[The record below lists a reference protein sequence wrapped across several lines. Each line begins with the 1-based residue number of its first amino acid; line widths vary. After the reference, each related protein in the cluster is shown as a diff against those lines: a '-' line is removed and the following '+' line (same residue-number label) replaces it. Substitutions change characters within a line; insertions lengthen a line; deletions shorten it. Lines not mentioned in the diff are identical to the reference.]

1 MTDID
6 QIVSKLSLEEKVSL
20 LSGFNSW
27 YTNKI
32 DHANIPSIKMS
43 DGPNGIRGDSN
54 SGKSSACFPCA
65 ISIGSTWDL
74 QLINQLGEALGEE
87 ANAKDV
93 DVLLGPTINIH
104 RHPLGG
110 RHFESFSED
119 PLLSGKIAVQYV
131 NGVQSKNVAACLK
144 HFVGND
150 TEFNRHSI
158 SSNIDERTLREIYLL
173 PFEMGIKQGNAKVVM
188 SAYNKLN
195 NIYCSSHQE
204 LLISILKEEWGFDG
218 YVVSDWGAAL
228 ETEENANGGLDLEMP
243 GPGNVWG
250 TNLINSIKDGKVDE
264 GLIDSKVKRILT
276 VAKFSKRF
284 ERPGFRSEEAID
296 QPAHRKLLRKA
307 AADGMV
313 LLKNEGLLPLKKN
326 IKKLAVIGPNAKNA
340 QIIGGGSASLMPHYQ
355 VQPLEAFK
363 ARLPAEINIEH
374 AKGCHT
380 HKYLPRINEN
390 LISGNKGFLVEY
402 FNEQSFE
409 KNLVLSE
416 HLIGNKFWVFEGFA
430 KEVIGKEERPNISVK
445 FSCEYNPD
453 VSGDHEFEIFGIG
466 QCRLLIDGKELIDN
480 WNNIEPG
487 EAFFTFSSASKKG
500 IVDMQKGESY
510 LIEVQYYFEGNFPA
524 VYIGCKAPDEV
535 DLFQQAIE
543 VASNADQ
550 VILIAGT
557 NSDWE
562 TEGNDRAELSLPAD
576 QDALIKAIL
585 EANKNTTVV
594 INTGS
599 PVEMPWIDNADA
611 VIQTW
616 FAGQEFGNALVDI
629 VTGEINPSG
638 RLPTTF
644 PKNITDTPAYD
655 CYPGED
661 QQMNYEEKLLVG
673 YRWYDKKASA
683 PLFPFGHGLSYTQ
696 FQYSDLT
703 IKMHDN
709 NEVSC
714 IFAIENVGDAI
725 GAEVAQCYVALEN
738 SANDE
743 PIKTLQGFAKET
755 IGIGNKKTVEI
766 RLTQRNFSYWDVES
780 KCWKIRRGTYQILIG
795 SSATLMHLK
804 ETVNLEQVE
813 EVLDP
818 LI

>member
-1 MTDID
+1 M
-6 QIVSKLSLEEKVSL
+6 
-20 LSGFNSW
+20 
-27 YTNKI
+27 
-32 DHANIPSIKMS
+32 
-43 DGPNGIRGDSN
+43 
-54 SGKSSACFPCA
+54 
-65 ISIGSTWDL
+65 
-74 QLINQLGEALGEE
+74 
-87 ANAKDV
+87 
-93 DVLLGPTINIH
+93 
-104 RHPLGG
+104 
-110 RHFESFSED
+110 
-119 PLLSGKIAVQYV
+119 
-131 NGVQSKNVAACLK
+131 GV
-144 HFVGND
+144 
-150 TEFNRHSI
+150 
-158 SSNIDERTLREIYLL
+158 
-173 PFEMGIKQGNAKVVM
+173 KQGNAKVVM

-204 LLISILKEEWGFDG
+204 LLIDILKEEWRFDG

-250 TNLINSIKDGKVDE
+250 TSLINSIKDGKVDE
-264 GLIDSKVKRILT
+264 GLIDDKVKRILT
-276 VAKFSKRF
+276 VANFSKRF
-284 ERPGFRSEEAID
+284 ERPGFKPEEAVN

-313 LLKNEGLLPLKKN
+313 LLKNESLLPLKKN

-363 ARLPAEINIEH
+363 ARLSAEVNIEY

-380 HKYLPRINEN
+380 HKYLPRLNEN

-402 FNEQSFE
+402 FDGQSFE
-409 KNLVLSE
+409 ENLIFSE

-445 FSCEYNPD
+445 FSCDYNPD
-453 VSGDHEFEIFGIG
+453 ISGDHEFEIFGIG
-466 QCRLLIDGKELIDN
+466 QCKLLIDGKELIDN
-480 WNNIEPG
+480 WNKIEPG

-510 LIEVQYYFEGNFPA
+510 HIEVQYYFEGNFPA
-524 VYIGCKAPDEV
+524 VYIGCQAPDEL

-562 TEGNDRAELSLPAD
+562 TEGNDRAELGLPAD

-599 PVEMPWIDNADA
+599 PVEMSWIDNADA

-673 YRWYDKKASA
+673 YRWYDKKGND
-683 PLFPFGHGLSYTQ
+683 PLFSFGHGLSYTQ
-696 FQYSDLT
+696 FEYSNLA
-703 IKMHDN
+703 IKMHDS

-714 IFAIENVGDAI
+714 IFTIENIGDVI
-725 GAEVAQCYVALEN
+725 GAEVAQCYVAFEN
-738 SANDE
+738 LDSDE

-755 IGIGNKKTVEI
+755 IAAGDKKTVEI
-766 RLTQRNFSYWDVES
+766 KLTQRNFSYWDVES
-780 KCWKIRRGTYQILIG
+780 KCWKIRQGSYQILIG
-795 SSATLMHLK
+795 SSARLIHLTK
-804 ETVNLEQVE
+804 TVSLEQVQ
-813 EVLDP
+813 EVLEP
-818 LI
+818 LV